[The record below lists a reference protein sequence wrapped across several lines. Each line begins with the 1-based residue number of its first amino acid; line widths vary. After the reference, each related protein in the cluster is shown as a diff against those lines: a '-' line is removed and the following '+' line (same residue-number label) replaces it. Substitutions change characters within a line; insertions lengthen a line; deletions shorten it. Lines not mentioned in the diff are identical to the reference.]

1 VPLPP
6 NVRIGADHDMSFHLE
21 YSSWLRQLKS
31 RAKSESVLVV
41 ERFDAERVGV
51 RTESLAR
58 ARALGRHLPR
68 PLRRLGRF
76 ALDRWRAHGSEVRS
90 SMVTQALNFDPSL
103 AARPV
108 VQEDISIATRHSF
121 EEFVERIVEADAVI
135 TTRLHPGILATLLG
149 KPVYLQG
156 TTHPYDKLRSVY
168 QLSLRKYPNAHLL
181 PDLRV
186 GSECAPG

>member
-1 VPLPP
+1 
-6 NVRIGADHDMSFHLE
+6 
-21 YSSWLRQLKS
+21 
-31 RAKSESVLVV
+31 
-41 ERFDAERVGV
+41 
-51 RTESLAR
+51 
-58 ARALGRHLPR
+58 
-68 PLRRLGRF
+68 
-76 ALDRWRAHGSEVRS
+76 
-90 SMVTQALNFDPSL
+90 MVTQALNFDPSL